1 MEGLTSVKGVEL
13 GGAAFHQVSGSASR
27 CSAHKV
33 RNGRGGAGAGLVVL
47 VEMTRRQ
54 PAPQQG
60 SQLEAQTGES
70 SADQGHLQS

>member
-13 GGAAFHQVSGSASR
+13 GGAAFHQVSGSAAR

-33 RNGRGGAGAGLVVL
+33 RNGREGAELVVL